1 MDNERNKGGRGKTRY
16 TAETL
21 IGMYVS
27 KKLTERQIAAVTGL
41 SYGTVHSRLRAAH
54 CPMRRR
60 GRRAQHAG

>member
-1 MDNERNKGGRGKTRY
+1 MKERNKGGRGKTHIS
-16 TAETL
+16 AETL